1 MKIRRLEDFDY
12 KDLHEIYSFTSVS
25 ENTSQLPFLSSSHI
39 SGLFSGSEQY
49 TLVVELEGKV
59 IGHVTLFL
67 TSKVRDKHCAAI
79 AIAVHP
85 NSHGKGVGRFL
96 MNEALNQADNWLN
109 LVRVELEVHSDNLSA
124 ISLYEKVGFETEG
137 IKRLST
143 FKSGRYI
150 DMLLMS
156 RLHPN
161 YQTHT

>member
-12 KDLHEIYSFTSVS
+12 KDLHEIYSSTSVS
-25 ENTSQLPFLSSSHI
+25 ENTSQLPFLSSAHI

-49 TLVVELEGKV
+49 TLVAELEGKV
-59 IGHVTLFL
+59 VGHVTLFL

-150 DMLLMS
+150 NMLLMS

>member
-59 IGHVTLFL
+59 VGHVTLFL

-109 LVRVELEVHSDNLSA
+109 LIRVELEVHSDNLSA

-150 DMLLMS
+150 NMLLMS